1 LSRRLRT
8 YARVKA
14 GKKRSR
20 PKRTS
25 GGRVFIFTLAFVMF
39 VVLSLYS
46 LSYIKKRLSQEVP
59 ERRLSS
65 SDFAELVE
73 DADRRVAEALFNLG
87 LSIKEVKSKNVSKKQ
102 EHGITWKF
110 KEMRIDIPEG
120 ITKKKVQESLE
131 RSLSGPNFHQ
141 RLKKSQGF
149 LISEIDV
156 HNIPTHK
163 LRLVF
168 YAKVPAKE
176 SRQTVGGKSTPS
188 IEQAKIIQQDT
199 SIRKPEIKMF
209 KEERPKVVIIVDD
222 LGLNKEPID
231 ELIKL
236 PAPLNFA
243 VLPNLP
249 YSRYAADMA
258 HRKGW
263 DVILHLPMEPTDS
276 SGYTGVDAGDGV
288 LLVGLSKKEILSKL
302 ERNLDSV
309 PHITGVNNHMGS
321 KFTENAELMGLVL
334 ERIQSEGLFFID
346 SRTSNKTTGYEIA
359 KKLRIK
365 TAQRDVFLDRGSQ
378 GGDYIRSQIQKL
390 ISISKEKGYAVG
402 ICHPY
407 PDTLIVLSDMLP
419 KIKEE
424 VDIIPASSAVN

>member
-1 LSRRLRT
+1 
-8 YARVKA
+8 
-14 GKKRSR
+14 
-20 PKRTS
+20 
-25 GGRVFIFTLAFVMF
+25 
-39 VVLSLYS
+39 
-46 LSYIKKRLSQEVP
+46 
-59 ERRLSS
+59 
-65 SDFAELVE
+65 
-73 DADRRVAEALFNLG
+73 
-87 LSIKEVKSKNVSKKQ
+87 
-102 EHGITWKF
+102 
-110 KEMRIDIPEG
+110 
-120 ITKKKVQESLE
+120 
-131 RSLSGPNFHQ
+131 
-141 RLKKSQGF
+141 
-149 LISEIDV
+149 
-156 HNIPTHK
+156 
-163 LRLVF
+163 
-168 YAKVPAKE
+168 
-176 SRQTVGGKSTPS
+176 
-188 IEQAKIIQQDT
+188 
-199 SIRKPEIKMF
+199 
-209 KEERPKVVIIVDD
+209 
-222 LGLNKEPID
+222 
-231 ELIKL
+231 
-236 PAPLNFA
+236 
-243 VLPNLP
+243 
-249 YSRYAADMA
+249 MA